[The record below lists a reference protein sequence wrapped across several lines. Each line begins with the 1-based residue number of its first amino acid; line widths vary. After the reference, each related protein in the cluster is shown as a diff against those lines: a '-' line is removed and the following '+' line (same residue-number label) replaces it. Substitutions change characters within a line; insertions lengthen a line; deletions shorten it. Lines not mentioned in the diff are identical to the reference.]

1 MQDDTTLMAE
11 SKEEVKSL
19 LIRVKE
25 ESEKTVQK
33 HQFFGTQPSLVHIS
47 HPYMTTGKTIALT
60 IWNFVGKLFA
70 FYYALYICHSFY
82 SKEQVSFNFMASV
95 IICSGFGAQEN
106 KICHCFH
113 FFPFYFS

>member
-1 MQDDTTLMAE
+1 MFKLVLEKAEEPE
-11 SKEEVKSL
+11 SKLPTPAGSSIKKRAQEISPAPQL
-19 LIRVKE
+19 
-25 ESEKTVQK
+25 K

-82 SKEQVSFNFMASV
+82 SKEQASFNFMAAV
-95 IICSGFGAQEN
+95 PICSDFGAPPE
-106 KICHCFH
+106 
-113 FFPFYFS
+113 